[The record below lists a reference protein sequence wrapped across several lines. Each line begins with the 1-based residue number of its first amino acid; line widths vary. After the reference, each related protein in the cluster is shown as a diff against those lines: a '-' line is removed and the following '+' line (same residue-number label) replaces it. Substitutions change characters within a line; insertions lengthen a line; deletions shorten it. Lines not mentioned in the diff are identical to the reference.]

1 MAVDMSAFGS
11 RRPTAEYISDQ
22 ERDSLLSTLASRGM
36 NFIGDLGWGL
46 DTPGAVLRSGIH
58 GLSTGEW
65 KNPLSDE
72 RVSGREMLKGLGLD
86 TGNGWI
92 DAPAGFVAE
101 AALDPLA
108 LLTGPANALTKAG
121 RAAKAAGLL
130 DDAARVASKNLS
142 GGASTALKAGLNY
155 DVPAFAQNTL
165 KGMGAEGD
173 DLTEAAAKYAE
184 HHGRPLVG
192 RRDAYRNTAL
202 DDLLP
207 ADPLART
214 DAEKRLTDYLSAQHP
229 GTTLDDIRGE
239 KLGNQF
245 GLALPFAKENF
256 ASFDLP
262 GGAQFGDA
270 MDRVADATRWG
281 AVGRKFYALTDKP
294 VSGQGTALEQAI
306 AAKINHSG
314 DVGEAKAGRE
324 WVDRI
329 GYEAMRS
336 PTDLHTVEMGERMAR
351 LMEQPKSGPLE
362 IITPGDDL
370 AMNLHPAMRN
380 TVTQWDQMRQEILKE
395 GKKLGVPSAELEHPY
410 DLGYLPYKENI
421 PGFNATSKRKVF
433 DPETGDMLH
442 RADYNKLPGGVAQLQ
457 ELSSDP
463 MIAGKNRTLL
473 SNYVQLN
480 APKASDADVA
490 RYIHNSVNDTIGTTG
505 LPEYSMDNAMG
516 LGRMLNKLDEAK
528 PLFGMHPLE
537 STLQYTQGRGRS
549 HGITDSLLD
558 TVAGHTVDGAYTAI
572 PGGGHISIGEALRTR
587 LGLQDGAI
595 EEVARRYAAMTGKTV
610 DPEKLAIK
618 EELVDSL
625 SRMADAYKSPK
636 AQGTIA
642 AGLKMY
648 NQFFKAKALLWPA
661 AKIRDFYSSAIGNII
676 EAGPES
682 ATMLPTAASLL
693 NGDYGA
699 IADVVNQIPR
709 YKNMAAG
716 TDKIKELLLDAGEA
730 RILSGMGTA
739 GADLGDRTAEAVKTL
754 MPGSSP
760 VSLSQSFSPLFRD
773 ATSKA
778 SDWNPLNVRG
788 MPDGKGGN
796 LLDTT
801 NPLFKVGEN
810 LGDYND
816 AIIRLSG
823 WLSLLKQ
830 GVDPRVAAKRMHR
843 QHIDYQSLTPF
854 EKSLR
859 DNWVPFYTFESRSAA
874 RTIGDLVDRPGGRTA
889 QSLRF
894 INRLQDG
901 NKDEYL
907 PERLRSQPS
916 IPIPTSDELPQL
928 IAPLAKAAGLDSF
941 AKTPEG
947 DRRYLTN
954 IELPGF
960 PALSKPV
967 LKRDASGMVDPYH
980 SLLATAQNYA
990 GSMAP
995 VPKGIAELV
1004 TDRDFFQKRPLA
1016 SVTTPADMIA
1026 KSITGSEDAKAP
1038 EAVNAL
1044 LRLAPFA
1051 SRELTLA
1058 KGLLD
1063 EKQGTLPERLLSS
1076 GVRTMTGLNVTP
1088 ATQEEQRYDAQK
1100 QGDFLLRRFSKS
1112 FRKPVIPEDVLT
1124 TLPPDL
1130 QRVYQLSRRLDK
1142 DRADATKRAKR
1153 LGLVD

>member
-1 MAVDMSAFGS
+1 MAFDLSVFGS
-11 RRPTAEYISDQ
+11 RRPTRDYISDE

-108 LLTGPANALTKAG
+108 LLTGPANALYKSG
-121 RAAKAAGLL
+121 RALKAAGLL
-130 DDAARVASKNLS
+130 DDAARVASKKLS
-142 GGASTALKAGLNY
+142 GEASAAMKAGLNY

-173 DLTEAAAKYAE
+173 DLTEAAAKYSE
-184 HHGRPLVG
+184 HYGRPLVG
-192 RRDAYRNTAL
+192 RREAYRSQTL
-202 DDLLP
+202 DDVLP
-207 ADPLART
+207 TDPLARA
-214 DAEKRLTDYLSAQHP
+214 DAERRVNDYLTAQYP
-229 GTTLDDIRGE
+229 DTTLDSIRGE
-239 KLGNQF
+239 KLGGNF

-256 ASFDLP
+256 AAFDLP

-270 MDRVADATRWG
+270 MDRIADATRWG
-281 AVGRKFYALTDKP
+281 AIGRKFYALTDKP
-294 VSGQGTALEQAI
+294 VSGQETALEQAI
-306 AAKINHSG
+306 AAKVNYSG

-329 GYEAMRS
+329 GYDAS
-336 PTDLHTVEMGERMAR
+336 KPDSGLHTVEMGERMAR
-351 LMEQPKSGPLE
+351 LMEQPSSSPLE

-370 AMNLHPAMRN
+370 AMALHPAMRN
-380 TVTQWDQMRQEILKE
+380 TVNQWDQMRQEILKR
-395 GKKLGVPSAELEHPY
+395 GKSLGVPSAELEHPY
-410 DLGYLPYKENI
+410 GLGYLPYKENI
-421 PGFNATSKRKVF
+421 PGFQSGSKRKVF

-442 RADYNKLPGGVAQLQ
+442 RADYNKLPGGVSQIQ
-457 ELSSDP
+457 ELSSNP

-473 SNYVQLN
+473 SNYVQLD
-480 APKASDADVA
+480 APRATDDDVA
-490 RYIHNSVNDTIGTTG
+490 RYIHREVNGSLDPSMG
-505 LPEYSMDNAMG
+505 LPEYSMDDALGM
-516 LGRMLNKLDEAK
+516 GRMLNKLDEAK

-549 HGITDSLLD
+549 HGITDALLD
-558 TVAGHTVDGAYTAI
+558 TVVGHAKEGAYTAI
-572 PGGGHISIGEALRTR
+572 PGGGHISIADALRNR
-587 LGLQDGAI
+587 LGLEDGAI
-595 EEVARRYAAMTGKTV
+595 DQVVKRYAALTGKTI
-610 DPEKLAIK
+610 DPAKLSIREDLIDGVA
-618 EELVDSL
+618 
-625 SRMADAYKSPK
+625 RMADAYQSPK

-642 AGLKMY
+642 NGLKLY

-661 AKIRDFYSSAIGNII
+661 AKVRDFYSSAIGNII

-682 ATMLPTAASLL
+682 ATMLPTAASML
-693 NGDYGA
+693 NGDYHA

-709 YKNMAAG
+709 YKNLPAG
-716 TDKIKELLLDAGEA
+716 ADKIKELMLDAGEA

-754 MPGSSP
+754 IPGSSP
-760 VSLSQSFSPLFRD
+760 VSLRQSFSPLFRD
-773 ATSKA
+773 ATAKA
-778 SDWNPLNVRG
+778 SDWSPFKLRG

-796 LLDTT
+796 LLETE

-810 LGDYND
+810 VGDYTD
-816 AIIRLSG
+816 AVIRLSG
-823 WLSLLKQ
+823 WLSLLKS
-830 GVDPRVAAKRMHR
+830 GVDPLVAAKRIRR

-859 DNWVPFYTFESRSAA
+859 DKWVPFYTFESRSAA

-916 IPIPTSDELPQL
+916 IPIPDIVGDATEALGL
-928 IAPLAKAAGLDSF
+928 GNLAR
-941 AKTPEG
+941 TPEG
-947 DRRYLTN
+947 DRRFLNN
-954 IELPGF
+954 IEVPGF
-960 PALSKPV
+960 PALGKPV
-967 LKRDASGMVDPYH
+967 MKRDASGYIDPFQ
-980 SLLATAQNYA
+980 SLIATGQNYL

-995 VPKGIAELV
+995 IPKTALELLS
-1004 TDRDFFQKRPLA
+1004 DRDFFQKRPLND
-1016 SVTTPADMIA
+1016 VTTPLDMVVRGVSGD
-1026 KSITGSEDAKAP
+1026 KEAKAP
-1038 EAVNAL
+1038 EVANAL
-1044 LRLAPFA
+1044 LRAAPFF
-1051 SRELTLA
+1051 SRELTFA
-1058 KGLLD
+1058 KGLMD
-1063 EKQGTLPERLLSS
+1063 EKQGTFAERALAT
-1076 GVRTMTGLNVTP
+1076 GVRTATGLTVTA
-1088 ATQEEQRYDAQK
+1088 ATKDEERYDAQK
-1100 QGDFLLRRFSKS
+1100 QADFLMRRYSKS
-1112 FRKPVIPEDVLT
+1112 FRKPVIAEDELMA
-1124 TLPPDL
+1124 LPPDL
-1130 QRVYQLSRRLDK
+1130 QRVYRLSQRLDK
-1142 DRADATKRAKR
+1142 DRADAAKRAKR